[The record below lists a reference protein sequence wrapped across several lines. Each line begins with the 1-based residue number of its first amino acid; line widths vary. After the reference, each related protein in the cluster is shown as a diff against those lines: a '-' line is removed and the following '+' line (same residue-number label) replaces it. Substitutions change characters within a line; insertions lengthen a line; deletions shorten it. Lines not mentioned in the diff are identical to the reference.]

1 MFDKSVGVVGPI
13 SVEEVGRTVDIVVM
27 MSRLGKVRVVVR
39 FVTRRYWEMRLDKF
53 YR

>member
-1 MFDKSVGVVGPI
+1 MFDKSVGVDGPI
-13 SVEEVGRTVDIVVM
+13 SVEETRTTADIVVM
-27 MSRLGKVRVVVR
+27 ISRLGRVRVVVR